1 MDSLTREYY
10 ELRFRVEFLERK
22 ATAFQDFFSDI
33 MEKRYPTDFQRIR
46 PWGNIGDR
54 KNDGYLRSQRTLFA
68 AYAPKEMT
76 ARACI
81 KKIDA
86 DFRGALPH
94 WQVHL
99 ERWIFVHND
108 RDGLSPD
115 VFKKLEEL
123 RLEHPAHSLLT
134 WGFEELR
141 SEAMQLAEAE
151 LTALLGPA
159 ISRGTMVAL
168 GLADLQPVLDHIARL
183 PARYTPDLRP
193 VPPEKIKYNQLS
205 PSAETLLIA
214 GMARSPLVQQYFTR
228 SPALRDRIA
237 ESFRREYARIHAQ
250 LSSPDDIFVG
260 LQRFA
265 SGGLQPTPSQ
275 QCATLAVLAFL
286 FEACD
291 IFERPETVE

>member
-1 MDSLTREYY
+1 MDSLTHHHY
-10 ELRFRVEFLERK
+10 ELRFTVEFLERK

-33 MEKRYPTDFQRIR
+33 MEKRYPTDFQRVR

-76 ARACI
+76 AKACI

-94 WQVHL
+94 WHMYL
-99 ERWIFVHND
+99 DRWTFVHND

-115 VFKKLEEL
+115 VFKKLEDL
-123 RLEHPAHSLLT
+123 KLEHPAHSLLT

-141 SEAMQLAEAE
+141 REVMQLAEPE
-151 LTALLGPA
+151 LAALLGPA
-159 ISRGTMVAL
+159 LSRGTMVAL
-168 GLADLQPVLDHIARL
+168 GLADLQPVLEHISQL
-183 PARYTPDLRP
+183 PPRSAPDLRP
-193 VPPEKIKYNQLS
+193 VPPEKLKYNQLS

-214 GMARSPLVQQYFTR
+214 GMTRTPLVQQYFTR
-228 SPALRDRIA
+228 SPSLRDRIA
-237 ESFRREYARIHAQ
+237 ESFRHEYARLRAQ
-250 LSSPDDIFVG
+250 LISPDEIFVG

-265 SGGLQPTPSQ
+265 SGGLQPSPSL